1 MFILYK
7 QLKMNNMKKVILGL
21 SALCMVA
28 FTSCKEDATS
38 KVKSENVTQAAE
50 RDAVSGDFPVIAFE
64 ETEHDF
70 GEIEDGTPQET
81 VFAYTNTGKAPLVI
95 TDIKS
100 TCGCTVP
107 QDWSKEPLAPGAS
120 AKFTVKFNGKGK
132 GAVTKSITLTTN
144 TESGK
149 EVVKIK
155 SFIKGGSNATQAGK
169 SIVQQPVVESGKT
182 STQPGHEGHNH
193 N

>member
-1 MFILYK
+1 MFILNR
-7 QLKMNNMKKVILGL
+7 QLKINNMKKVILGL
-21 SALCMVA
+21 GALCLVA

-50 RDAVSGDFPVIAFE
+50 RDAVAGDFPVITFDK
-64 ETEHDF
+64 TVHDF
-70 GEIEDGTPQET
+70 GEIENGTPVET
-81 VFAYTNTGKAPLVI
+81 VFSYTNTGKAPLVI

-120 AKFTVKFNGKGK
+120 SKFTVKFNGKGANK
-132 GAVTKSITLTTN
+132 VSKTVTVTAN

-149 EVVKIK
+149 EAVKITA
-155 SFIKGGSNATQAGK
+155 FIKPDPNAPQK
-169 SIVQQPVVESGKT
+169 NSSILQQPAATKS